1 MPAGILSVF
10 LIGLLT
16 LSSACYIQNCPRG
29 GKRSIP
35 DAEVR
40 QCIPCGP
47 GNRGN
52 CFGPNICCGEEMG
65 CYFGTSETLRCL
77 EENFLPSPCE
87 AGGKPCGA
95 GGRCAAPGICCND
108 ESCVSDAACG
118 NENGERGRTSP
129 ERNLTGLDG
138 STGDLLLRLM
148 HLANKQQQGKPQ
160 NY

>member
-1 MPAGILSVF
+1 MSAGILAVS
-10 LIGLLT
+10 LSCLLA

-29 GKRSIP
+29 GKRSMP
-35 DAEVR
+35 DAEIR

-65 CYFGTSETLRCL
+65 CHFGTSETLRCL
-77 EENFLPSPCE
+77 EENFLLSPCE
-87 AGGKPCGA
+87 SGGKPCGA

-118 NENGERGRTSP
+118 NENGERGRMSP
-129 ERNLTGLDG
+129 ERNLTMLD
-138 STGDLLLRLM
+138 SSAGDLLLRLM

-160 NY
+160 FY